1 MSGVS
6 GLHAQQL
13 VEKVLRQDLEH
24 AHLMRQRTKKLS
36 LMNGHAILKHQFIAV
51 YCIFMEDL
59 LGLGFTQT
67 FK

>member
-1 MSGVS
+1 
-6 GLHAQQL
+6 
-13 VEKVLRQDLEH
+13 
-24 AHLMRQRTKKLS
+24 
-36 LMNGHAILKHQFIAV
+36 MNGHAILKHQYIAV